1 MTTELHLLMFTA
13 LLTGILWIPV
23 VIGMVTNRGMLTPS
37 DYKVAST
44 SPLPEWVDRAN
55 RAHINAV
62 ENFAPFA
69 AVVLVAH
76 VLQISSSVT
85 VACAA
90 IFFYGR
96 LAHAIVHI
104 MGIYLVRTLVFTVS
118 WAAFLVFAIETL
130 RLAG

>member
-1 MTTELHLLMFTA
+1 MTTELNFLMSTA

-23 VIGMVTNRGMLTPS
+23 VIGMVKTRGMLTPA
-37 DYKVAST
+37 DYKVAPT
-44 SPLPEWVDRAN
+44 SPLPEWVNRAN

-104 MGIYLVRTLVFTVS
+104 MGIYLVRTLVFTIS

-130 RLAG
+130 RLAA

>member
-1 MTTELHLLMFTA
+1 MTTELHFLMYTA

-23 VIGMVTNRGMLTPS
+23 VIGMVTTRGMLTPA

-69 AVVLVAH
+69 AVVVVAH
-76 VLQISSSVT
+76 LLQISSSVT

-118 WAAFLVFAIETL
+118 WVAFVVFAIETL
-130 RLAG
+130 RLAA